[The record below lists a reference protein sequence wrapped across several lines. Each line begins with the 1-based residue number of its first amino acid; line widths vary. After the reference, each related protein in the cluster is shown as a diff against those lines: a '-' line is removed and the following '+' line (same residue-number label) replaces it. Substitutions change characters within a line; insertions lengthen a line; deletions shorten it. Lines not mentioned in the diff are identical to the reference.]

1 MASPEDDT
9 KKGHRLSIPKTSS
22 LPYPLSH
29 LSTLTIGQTIFEIH
43 NHPSWPCDECQLGRN
58 NEITIDT
65 GEAPTTAA
73 TVTAV
78 GQTTTDGYAM
88 NSSEKREN
96 REVKRKREMA
106 ALKDSLLNRSSTSTS
121 ANTDEGE
128 KRQYIDRSAI
138 RRRLHPKSP
147 PRNNTAANLPIPT
160 PVPAPEPVSSFAHNM
175 MAAQGYTPGAGL
187 GKNKNGRSEAIE
199 VKMRVEKR
207 GLGAKG
213 AELPVEDRQDGGKEG
228 DWRKKGRTRRFD
240 EVKEW

>member
-1 MASPEDDT
+1 
-9 KKGHRLSIPKTSS
+9 
-22 LPYPLSH
+22 
-29 LSTLTIGQTIFEIH
+29 
-43 NHPSWPCDECQLGRN
+43 
-58 NEITIDT
+58 
-65 GEAPTTAA
+65 
-73 TVTAV
+73 
-78 GQTTTDGYAM
+78 
-88 NSSEKREN
+88 
-96 REVKRKREMA
+96 MA

-121 ANTDEGE
+121 TPHVEGE

-147 PRNNTAANLPIPT
+147 PKTNIAPAEPPARPSQ
-160 PVPAPEPVSSFAHNM
+160 APEPASTFAQNM

-187 GKNKNGRSEAIE
+187 GKDRNGRSEAIE

-213 AELPVEDRQDGGKEG
+213 AEVPVEDGDKEA

>member
-1 MASPEDDT
+1 VVA
-9 KKGHRLSIPKTSS
+9 
-22 LPYPLSH
+22 
-29 LSTLTIGQTIFEIH
+29 
-43 NHPSWPCDECQLGRN
+43 
-58 NEITIDT
+58 
-65 GEAPTTAA
+65 
-73 TVTAV
+73 
-78 GQTTTDGYAM
+78 QTTTNGYAM

-106 ALKDSLLNRSSTSTS
+106 ALKDSLLCKSSTSTS
-121 ANTDEGE
+121 ATTDEGG

-147 PRNNTAANLPIPT
+147 PKANTTARPLIPIP
-160 PVPAPEPVSSFAHNM
+160 VSAPEPVSSFAQTM

-187 GKNKNGRSEAIE
+187 GKDKNGRSEAIE

-213 AELPVEDRQDGGKEG
+213 AEVAVEDRQDGGKEG